1 MIVVTN
7 RVFVKPEFA
16 ETFETAF
23 RNRPHAVDDS
33 PGFLKNE
40 VLRPLRPDAPYLV
53 VSHWASQADFETW
66 VKSDAFK
73 KAHSGGTLGRDAFA
87 APSVVE
93 MREVMS

>member
-16 ETFETAF
+16 DAFEEAF
-23 RNRPHAVDDS
+23 RNRPHAVDAS
-33 PGFLKNE
+33 HGFLKNE

-53 VSHWASQADFETW
+53 VTYWESQADFEAW

-73 KAHSGGTLGRDAFA
+73 KAHSGGVLGRDAFA

-93 MREVMS
+93 MHEVI